1 MFCIL
6 VISENNNNTGLFC
19 TLPALIS
26 RFFFKWTEIKFI
38 LSRDKQKHL
47 TFYSKFIP
55 VLLQN
60 TVKKWEKYRYY
71 SWPRMLG
78 DWKWRPKMLSNS
90 AILCYTFWAGVSL
103 PYIEFTGQ
111 AWMARI
117 RRANPRNLDNSCVC
131 SEHFTPDCFEEH
143 GYRSRARLRPNSV
156 PSIFP
161 RSKPTTPRTT
171 NDRSHEN
178 TNALWTS

>member
-6 VISENNNNTGLFC
+6 VISENNNNPGLFC

-26 RFFFKWTEIKFI
+26 RFFKWTEIKFI
-38 LSRDKQKHL
+38 LSRDTQKHL

-78 DWKWRPKMLSNS
+78 DWKWRPKM
-90 AILCYTFWAGVSL
+90 
-103 PYIEFTGQ
+103 
-111 AWMARI
+111 
-117 RRANPRNLDNSCVC
+117 
-131 SEHFTPDCFEEH
+131 
-143 GYRSRARLRPNSV
+143 RSRLFQIPWSRSV
-156 PSIFP
+156 PVLSLISHGQHSGLRRKHRLLLYQMSIFVF
-161 RSKPTTPRTT
+161 SQGKFVFSIFTLIT
-171 NDRSHEN
+171 NCTRHFSQYHVCC
-178 TNALWTS
+178 AY

>member
-6 VISENNNNTGLFC
+6 VISENNNPGLFC

-26 RFFFKWTEIKFI
+26 LFFKWTEIKFI
-38 LSRDKQKHL
+38 LSRDTQKHL

-103 PYIEFTGQ
+103 PYIEIINNTRGGIVIFFTDNKRERVYWG
-111 AWMARI
+111 
-117 RRANPRNLDNSCVC
+117 ANSSPGC
-131 SEHFTPDCFEEH
+131 
-143 GYRSRARLRPNSV
+143 RARRLLAELMLP
-156 PSIFP
+156 
-161 RSKPTTPRTT
+161 
-171 NDRSHEN
+171 
-178 TNALWTS
+178 

>member
-6 VISENNNNTGLFC
+6 VISENNNNPGLFC

-26 RFFFKWTEIKFI
+26 RFFKWTEIKFI
-38 LSRDKQKHL
+38 LSRDTQKHL

-78 DWKWRPKMLSNS
+78 DWKWRPKMFSNS

-103 PYIEFTGQ
+103 PYIEFTAQ
-111 AWMARI
+111 VYKVCQNVSRLPVWPPCWKQPKHQKLI
-117 RRANPRNLDNSCVC
+117 SRNTK
-131 SEHFTPDCFEEH
+131 ETH
-143 GYRSRARLRPNSV
+143 
-156 PSIFP
+156 
-161 RSKPTTPRTT
+161 
-171 NDRSHEN
+171 
-178 TNALWTS
+178 